1 MLNQV
6 AHVVLVAYV
15 DLRLP
20 PTWLLAICA
29 GNSPVPGEFSSQR
42 PVARSFDV
50 FFDLRINKRLSK
62 QWWGWSLPWREGG
75 ISFRDANCQPN
86 PGLESLI
93 LTQPR
98 IDLRE
103 RITRINM
110 VNFASLNGRG
120 IQSDLE
126 KKNLARDLKNY
137 EIDIAAIQETHLKE
151 ENGHTT
157 IIGNKKN
164 YDLFYVSNGNNAYH
178 GVGIAVSSNLRC
190 RFQRISD
197 RICKITS
204 DNTEDWKQNKTY
216 KENKPKLVFIAAY
229 APTLP
234 ASIKNE
240 EETDKFYEDH
250 EKATE
255 EIPKRDILVIAGD
268 FDAEC
273 GSARER
279 SHPTLGRYGKGVM
292 NENGERLVDFGRR
305 NELFLTNTFFY
316 HKMSHRTTWEMA
328 EQHHQHMDAA
338 TKTIRRN
345 RYSNQIDFIMMRTV
359 HKRLVKN
366 ARSHGNQNNGGPQI
380 I

>member
-1 MLNQV
+1 MFSLIYASINGWV
-6 AHVVLVAYV
+6 NN
-15 DLRLP
+15 DE
-20 PTWLLAICA
+20 A
-29 GNSPVPGEFSSQR
+29 GLYRDGR
-42 PVARSFDV
+42 GA
-50 FFDLRINKRLSK
+50 
-62 QWWGWSLPWREGG
+62 SLFW
-75 ISFRDANCQPN
+75 DANCQPN

-110 VNFASLNGRG
+110 VNFASLNVRG

-204 DNTEDWKQNKTY
+204 DNTEDGKQNKTY

-229 APTLP
+229 SPTLP
-234 ASIKNE
+234 ACIKNE

-255 EIPKRDILVIAGD
+255 EIPKRDILVIAVD
-268 FDAEC
+268 FNAEC

-292 NENGERLVDFGRR
+292 NENGERLVDFGRW
-305 NELFLTNTFFY
+305 NELFVTNTFFY

-328 EQHHQHMDAA
+328 EQHDQHMDAA
-338 TKTIRRN
+338 TKTKRRN
-345 RYSNQIDFIMMRTV
+345 RYSNQI
-359 HKRLVKN
+359 RLFPRPIWHIICNGVSGGIGEGTSLQSNWLHYDENSTQETSQERKITWKPSIKN
-366 ARSHGNQNNGGPQI
+366 RP
-380 I
+380 